1 MEEFYRFN
9 PTFFGSPDDTV
20 RLENLPVANFTD
32 ATTSTTTEFHS
43 HASSFLQ
50 AGNGHREV
58 TGSDM
63 YDAIKTQIANH
74 PRYPDLV
81 SAHLECQKVY
91 NHHHHHHHRIIF
103 ELLNFTPFS
112 IFFNEVGA
120 PPEMVSLLEA
130 VDRGNYKINTCY
142 EIGADPE
149 LDEFMESYCEVLHR
163 YKEELSKPFDE
174 ATTFLSSI
182 ESQLSSLCKGTLT
195 KIFDYGS
202 VAEGTSMVNKNAD
215 EPAGTSEEELSCGEV
230 EASESQETTG
240 VSSQEQNLKGMLMRK
255 YSGHLSNLRKEFL
268 KNRKKGKLPK
278 DARTTLL
285 DWWNHHYRWPYP
297 TEEEKAKLSEITGLD
312 QKQINNWFINQR
324 KRHWKPSE
332 DTRFPRMDGVSGDPG
347 APSNM
352 LWYCW

>member
-81 SAHLECQKVY
+81 SAHLECQK
-91 NHHHHHHHRIIF
+91 
-103 ELLNFTPFS
+103 
-112 IFFNEVGA
+112 VGA

-202 VAEGTSMVNKNAD
+202 VAEGTSMVNKND